1 MDALMFGD
9 GHVILEPR
17 TVTLGRLDWEEVYAQ
32 LTVAARDWE
41 TLALYAT
48 GDWRSYCVTR
58 GREAERLADALNEQL
73 SLKGDR

>member
-9 GHVILEPR
+9 GHVILEPS
-17 TVTLGRLDWEEVYAQ
+17 TVTDWK
-32 LTVAARDWE
+32 
-41 TLALYAT
+41 
-48 GDWRSYCVTR
+48 SYCVTR